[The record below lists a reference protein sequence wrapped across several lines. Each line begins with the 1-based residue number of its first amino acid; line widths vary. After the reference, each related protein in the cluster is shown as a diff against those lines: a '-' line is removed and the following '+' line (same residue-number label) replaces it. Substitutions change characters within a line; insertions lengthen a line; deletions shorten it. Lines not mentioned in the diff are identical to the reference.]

1 MTIVE
6 LRCPYC
12 KLMISRTAKHYT
24 KNNLTTQIT
33 FLMEDLKDHI
43 INTHVPE
50 ILTIRGE
57 KG

>member
-6 LRCPYC
+6 LKCPYC

-24 KNNLTTQIT
+24 KNNLTTQFA

-43 INTHVPE
+43 INTHLPG
-50 ILTIRGE
+50 ILLIREE
-57 KG
+57 KE